1 MLLVLAVPRWLVTA
15 LQQKGVESHGSLL
28 GEGKLALG
36 AYIDHL
42 KKMKQVSDGPTWLR
56 SLKKEETNKARIK

>member
-42 KKMKQVSDGPTWLR
+42 KKMKQVSDGPT
-56 SLKKEETNKARIK
+56 